1 MNVDSFILHPFDN
14 LRSGPSAFILYLANG
29 THLAICAGDEA
40 AASVVN
46 FLART
51 AQLSPAPCPLPSG
64 VRRLLV
70 GNAVDR
76 NDISTNV
83 SGTDIVYPL
92 EPTDTL
98 QPSRRRL
105 HPFALP
111 EPLTSEQWHCQQ
123 LVRLSACI
131 AHQAQ
136 PGGVL
141 LHSGLALLPSPNGR
155 GQRYRTPLGDEGG
168 ILLAGRSGVGKS
180 TATRRL
186 PWPWRSLADDA
197 TLVVRDAAGA
207 YWAHPWPTWSRFFGK
222 EKGDGRDTWDV
233 QQAVPLRAI
242 FILEQGEED
251 QVEPLGPGHAVALL
265 TELAQQTA
273 THFLHGLPL
282 DEIAAFNRLRFENIC
297 SLVRSVPAYTLH
309 VSLEGAFWDVIAHV
323 MR

>member
-51 AQLSPAPCPLPSG
+51 AQLSPAPCPLP
-64 VRRLLV
+64 
-70 GNAVDR
+70 
-76 NDISTNV
+76 
-83 SGTDIVYPL
+83 
-92 EPTDTL
+92 
-98 QPSRRRL
+98 
-105 HPFALP
+105 
-111 EPLTSEQWHCQQ
+111 
-123 LVRLSACI
+123 
-131 AHQAQ
+131 
-136 PGGVL
+136 
-141 LHSGLALLPSPNGR
+141 
-155 GQRYRTPLGDEGG
+155 
-168 ILLAGRSGVGKS
+168 SGVGKS

-309 VSLEGAFWDVIAHV
+309 VSLEGAFWDGIAHV